1 MDPLTG
7 IFDHRI
13 DGKDRV
19 VIPAQ
24 IAQVVQADSSGRL
37 FLVPSADSPCLEA
50 YPARE
55 YERRA
60 ETHVPDRFAGDQ
72 TQSRLFFH
80 LAARVELKGPGRIT
94 IPKRFLPYFPAGVV
108 RVAGMNTY
116 LELWDPD
123 AWEDQVGGRAGAF
136 PMPPARPGPG

>member
-19 VIPAQ
+19 VIPAP
-24 IAQVVQADSSGRL
+24 IAQAIQAESRGRL
-37 FLVPSADSPCLEA
+37 YLVPSADSPCVEA

-55 YERRA
+55 FERRA

-80 LAARVELKGPGRIT
+80 LAARGGTEGAGSDHDPEA
-94 IPKRFLPYFPAGVV
+94 LPAVLP
-108 RVAGMNTY
+108 RR
-116 LELWDPD
+116 
-123 AWEDQVGGRAGAF
+123 AWSGWQA
-136 PMPPARPGPG
+136 